1 MHIASPPHPS
11 HRTPLCPSSP
21 KALVLLLNP
30 LYDKMKPCPFFL
42 NGKCRFE
49 VDDCSYSHGHLVAQ
63 SDILPYREP
72 DHASLGVGAICLAQD
87 EDSGLWK
94 RAQVTSVDAT
104 GVGVTFDEQRRE
116 AVLEYSS
123 VLPLGG
129 WGRGGAVL
137 KQGWGVIFNIDGLGL
152 ELGLAFF
159 IVWVGWVTFVVAVFI
174 SD

>member
-11 HRTPLCPSSP
+11 YRTPLCPSSP

-42 NGKCRFE
+42 DGKCRFE

-94 RAQVTSVDAT
+94 RALVTSVDAT

-129 WGRGGAVL
+129 WGRGGAVF
-137 KQGWGVIFNIDGLGL
+137 KTGMG
-152 ELGLAFF
+152 ELYL
-159 IVWVGWVTFVVAVFI
+159 I
-174 SD
+174 